1 MGAKNDN
8 RVIRGP
14 RASSE
19 YLEVWMDGAAARPG
33 GTDGTQAD
41 GRETVT
47 AAEGLSRRDREILA
61 FERQWWQYAGLKE
74 QAIKEMFDLSPTRY
88 YQVLNN
94 VIDNPA
100 ALAEDPLLVRRLR
113 RLRATRQKTRSARR
127 LGFET

>member
-1 MGAKNDN
+1 
-8 RVIRGP
+8 
-14 RASSE
+14 
-19 YLEVWMDGAAARPG
+19 MDGAAARPAG
-33 GTDGTQAD
+33 DGD
-41 GRETVT
+41 PTVDP
-47 AAEGLSRRDREILA
+47 AAGEAAGLSRRDRDILA

-113 RLRATRQKTRSARR
+113 RLRSTRQKSRSARR
-127 LGFET
+127 LGFDT